1 MLICGIKA
9 SHDGGVAVIDGN
21 RLVFSI
27 EAEKIGNAFRYSP
40 LTGLEQVTQLLT
52 GQGVDPAD
60 VDQFVV
66 DGYWT
71 DDAAVVRTRRSGAP
85 FTLPVAPYLDA
96 PDGDPLRRYT
106 FGDHD
111 FAGPATGYASYHH
124 TANHLIGAYCSS
136 PFAARGEDGLV
147 LIWDGGMTLRLYQV
161 DRRLSTVRML
171 GTLLPMIGSAFS
183 DFCAAFDPF
192 RYTPQAPDPEA
203 VVRHSLSIAG
213 KAMAYA
219 ALGSVHEDAFG
230 VIDGLLAERFAAAL
244 GLRRG
249 QQTPSF
255 QRLAGKMAAL
265 SMRIP
270 DSAREVGEQVAAERD
285 TLLPGLSNADLIAT
299 FQEYLGRLL
308 LHRLTEVVRRHY
320 PNGHPPLAMAGG
332 CALNI
337 KWNRAIRDSGL
348 FSEVWV
354 PPFPN
359 DSGAAIGTASCEMV
373 SRGGHWA
380 LDWNVYSGPDLV
392 GGGAVPAGWSARPCD
407 EREVAA
413 ILHQEGDPIVVLSG
427 RAEIGP
433 RALGNRSI
441 LAPAVDPLMKD
452 RLNEAKDRAYYRPV
466 APICLASRASEVFD
480 PGGDDR
486 YMLFEH
492 RLRNG
497 WDKRIPAIV
506 HLDGTARLQTIEP
519 TDSSTGRILEAYE
532 QLSGVPVLC
541 NTSANLNGRGFFPDV
556 RTAAEWG
563 RTRHIW
569 SDGTLYTNLQ
579 WDRDAS

>member
-21 RLVFSI
+21 RLLFSI

-40 LTGLEQVTQLLT
+40 LADLEQVTQILA
-52 GQGVDPAD
+52 GQGIDPAD
-60 VDQFVV
+60 VDQFIV

-71 DDAAVVRTRRSGAP
+71 DDAPVVRTRRSGGP
-85 FTLPVAPYLDA
+85 FTLPVAPYLDS
-96 PDGDPLRRYT
+96 PDGGPLRRYT

-111 FAGPATGYASYHH
+111 FGPPATGYASYHH

-147 LIWDGGMTLRLYQV
+147 LIWDGGMTARLYHV
-161 DRRLSTVRML
+161 DPRLGAVRML

-183 DFCAAFDPF
+183 DFSANFDPF
-192 RYTPQAPDPEA
+192 KFTSETDDAGA
-203 VVRHSLSIAG
+203 AVRHSLSVAG

-219 ALGSVHEDAFG
+219 ALGSVREETFP
-230 VIDGLLAERFAAAL
+230 VIDGLLAERFAATL
-244 GLRRG
+244 GIPRG
-249 QQTPSF
+249 PRAHSF
-255 QRLAGKMAAL
+255 QRMATMMAAL
-265 SMRIP
+265 SVRIP
-270 DSAREVGEQVAAERD
+270 DSAREVGEQIAAERHAMF
-285 TLLPGLSNADLIAT
+285 PGLSNADLIAT
-299 FQEYLGRLL
+299 FQEYLGRVL
-308 LHRLTEVVRRHY
+308 LHRLTELVRRHY
-320 PNGHPPLAMAGG
+320 PNSTPHLAMAGG

-348 FSEVWV
+348 FAEVWV

-359 DSGAAIGTASCEMV
+359 DSGAAIGTACCEMV
-373 SRGGHWA
+373 TKGGHWA
-380 LDWNVYSGPDLV
+380 LDWDVYSGPDLV
-392 GGGAVPAGWSARPCD
+392 GGGGVPAGWSARPCD
-407 EREVAA
+407 ERQLAA
-413 ILHQEGDPIVVLSG
+413 VLHEEGDPVVVLSG

-452 RLNEAKDRAYYRPV
+452 RLNAAKERAHYRPV

-492 RLRNG
+492 RLRPG
-497 WDKRIPAIV
+497 WDERIPAVV

-519 TDSSTGRILEAYE
+519 AASSTGRILEAYE
-532 QLSGVPVLC
+532 QLSGIPVLC

-556 RTAAEWG
+556 QTAARWG
-563 RTRHIW
+563 RTRYIW
-569 SDGTLYTNLQ
+569 SDGLLYTDLRPGSAQ
-579 WDRDAS
+579 S